1 MTEESERLLA
11 LALSLPV
18 DERFWLAEALRDSMH
33 PPGEPPFLPSWWPEI
48 RRRSEAERAG
58 KVATIP

>member
-33 PPGEPPFLPSWWPEI
+33 PPGEPPFHPSW
-48 RRRSEAERAG
+48 
-58 KVATIP
+58 